1 MKLDFIQE
9 PDFTPEEKIAQLVDL
24 CSRLKNKLI
33 MQERKY
39 EEDISLLEQKYK
51 KAIKDYEW
59 EHRNDYNE
67 KKHKC
72 GQQVYK
78 AQAEARELR
87 KRNEKLMS
95 ILNKLIDSGELE
107 AALKDKEE

>member
-1 MKLDFIQE
+1 MKKDVAIL
-9 PDFTPEEKIAQLVDL
+9 EKQ
-24 CSRLKNKLI
+24 
-33 MQERKY
+33 
-39 EEDISLLEQKYK
+39 YK
-51 KAIKDYEW
+51 KAIRDYDKEHWDDYEK
-59 EHRNDYNE
+59 
-67 KKHKC
+67 KKHEC
-72 GQQVYK
+72 GQKVYK